1 MQEKCISSILYK
13 TSYWFFKTVLLLFY
27 KKKTLD
33 FWFWD
38 IMYNYIVLTQ
48 CAFFRKVKDIL
59 YIFSYENHFKK
70 TWKEK
75 NILNNICRN
84 WRKRLNDIG
93 WLTYF
98 SVAPLK
104 LDLVELGVCF
114 NHRYNSSRWQLL
126 QTTSSSTLCEDDSH
140 AKWPC

>member
-1 MQEKCISSILYK
+1 MSNKQSKYNMQEKWIFSMLYK

-27 KKKTLD
+27 KKTLIFD
-33 FWFWD
+33 FETLCIIKLCWH
-38 IMYNYIVLTQ
+38 NVP
-48 CAFFRKVKDIL
+48 
-59 YIFSYENHFKK
+59 FSYENHFKK